1 MGREAV
7 AQRVQRHALLDPGFI
22 SRLVEQATQR
32 RGSSACRAYGQET
45 ANVPEGAL
53 WHRNLGAPSTI
64 AATVER
70 LRRQHMV
77 RGYCHHLRK
86 LATGRGC
93 DAAVATATA
102 ERARLARAQ
111 AELAE
116 TKTSANVARSEPTAR
131 RLR

>member
-1 MGREAV
+1 MPIGRGASLGPRAKPALTKPRIKRHHVRAEN
-7 AQRVQRHALLDPGFI
+7 AQGYGV
-22 SRLVEQATQR
+22 R
-32 RGSSACRAYGQET
+32 RS
-45 ANVPEGAL
+45 
-53 WHRNLGAPSTI
+53 
-64 AATVER
+64 
-70 LRRQHMV
+70 V

-116 TKTSANVARSEPTAR
+116 TRHPQMWLDPSLLLVAYVCCG
-131 RLR
+131 L